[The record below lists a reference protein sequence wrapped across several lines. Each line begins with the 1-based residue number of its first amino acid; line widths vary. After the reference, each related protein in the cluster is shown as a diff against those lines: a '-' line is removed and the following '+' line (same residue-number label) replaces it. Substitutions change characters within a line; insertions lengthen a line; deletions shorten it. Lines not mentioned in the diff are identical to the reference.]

1 MNLFDRL
8 AYDTG
13 GYTVQEILS
22 SFCKKI
28 LEIIDLVNKNEE
40 VCDEA
45 HTLIE
50 NIRNEVVPDLVNDI
64 IKEMQVTG
72 YFNNVVNDTVLNQLK
87 TELTTSLNQT
97 ITAFTTRLDNFDRQ
111 LEDITDKTTKLNM
124 LSEDGTSWVLYIDNY
139 GQIGVI
145 KE

>member
-1 MNLFDRL
+1 MNLLDRL

-50 NIRNEVVPDLVNDI
+50 NIRNVVVPDLVNDI
-64 IKEMQVTG
+64 IKEMQVNG
-72 YFNNVVNDTVLNQLK
+72 YFNNVVNDTLLNQLK